1 MTMKEEVV
9 FRKWPTCV
17 GNRFTKEALRKENFS
32 RWMILLMIS
41 RINLDLYEKYG
52 SCLKVTNAYQ

>member
-1 MTMKEEVV
+1 MTTKKEVV

-17 GNRFTKEALRKENFS
+17 GKRFTEEASRKENFS

-41 RINLDLYEKYG
+41 RINLDLYGKYG
-52 SCLKVTNAYQ
+52 SCLKVTNVYQ